1 LDFHIASSHD
11 QDFFGHLPEW
21 HADLEE
27 MFRQTR
33 FHGSNTSCTFGTPYA
48 DSQSTPET
56 SRNTGDQQPGIQIK
70 CVHPY
75 SYQHLMKKL
84 PKERER
90 YWDNIRS
97 DINDKF

>member
-1 LDFHIASSHD
+1 LDFHIASSHNRD
-11 QDFFGHLPEW
+11 CFGHLPDR

-33 FHGSNTSCTFGTPYA
+33 FHGSNTTCTFGDPYA
-48 DSQSTPET
+48 DSQSTPGT
-56 SRNTGDQQPGIQIK
+56 TRNTVDQQPGHQLK
-70 CVHPY
+70 CVNPN

-90 YWDNIRS
+90 YWDDIQS